1 MAVNMY
7 RDTKIPVSEI
17 LRETHVSS
25 SELYRELNAENVKLR
40 GSTTWAREVLLSK
53 EETVEVFN
61 RLAKGETMYAI
72 SRKMGLERSTIYRAI
87 TEHIL
92 EDVKNGEDIR
102 TWLK

>member
-1 MAVNMY
+1 MY

-17 LRETHVSS
+17 LRETRVSS
-25 SELYRELNAENVKLR
+25 SELYKELNAESVKLR